1 MITRFLLSAVLL
13 LGFVRFAQANEIQSA
28 RDIMTFE
35 DSFVCEQADMRH
47 CPHRSFSE
55 AVVFKAWSPE
65 EKEIVSEYLRNIKGP
80 RLAFFL
86 KTIKEKGITKL
97 HRVVYGSTWYNN
109 AAERRAE
116 FVRSANSGILW
127 VDPVTNVIGFTDRF
141 FKGTAFVDPFAQ
153 IERKQLN
160 VLHELIHVFDIAN
173 GHISSEDGFKKASGW
188 AWDGK
193 QFVINGVDY
202 ATAMRDWESI
212 YRLIK
217 NHKAVDAYHTDRV
230 KGVQYGFPT
239 LYSMTNSHESFAEIL
254 SYYILD
260 PTAPTYLSPELM
272 KYFDSVLKVDASN

>member
-1 MITRFLLSAVLL
+1 MITRFFLSAVLL
-13 LGFVRFAQANEIQSA
+13 LGITGFAHAGEIQSA
-28 RDIMTFE
+28 LDIMTFE
-35 DSFVCEQADMRH
+35 DSFVCQQEDMRR
-47 CPHRSFSE
+47 CPHHSFSE
-55 AVVFKAWSPE
+55 AVEFKAWTAE
-65 EKEIVSEYLRNIKGP
+65 EKEVVSGYLRNIKGP
-80 RLAFFL
+80 RLQFFL
-86 KTIKEKGITKL
+86 KKIKEKGITKL

-141 FKGTAFVDPFAQ
+141 FKGTAFIDPFAQ

-173 GHISSEDGFKKASGW
+173 GHISSAEGFKQASGW

-202 ATAMRDWESI
+202 GAAMKDWEST
-212 YRLIK
+212 YALIK
-217 NHKAVDAYHTDRV
+217 HHKAADAYHNDRV
-230 KGVQYGFPT
+230 MGVQYGFPT
-239 LYSMTNSHESFAEIL
+239 LYSMTNSHECFAEIL

-272 KYFDSVLKVDASN
+272 KYFDQVLKVDASN